1 MPTLGNYEVELKDG
15 FVVSARDDSGSAWSS
30 DAVLEYQFNDEGY
43 LVFARYA
50 DGTVWV
56 ADPSPEIADV
66 VSGLRAE
73 FDEGTARKPVV
84 GEAIGRGRNAVV
96 RATNLAVFSSRDML
110 RKVAPG
116 GQPVFRR
123 SPTPRVLSHVMVL
136 GAVVVPMS
144 FTVASA
150 QTSAM
155 PQPRVT
161 IPLALDSDGGDDPT
175 TAVALHQAATTAEL
189 NLIPQPP
196 AAALNDG
203 NPMPPPPTPRPFAQA
218 QPVAGSGGHFSWGW
232 CTWYVSTQRYV
243 PWMGNA
249 RDWYHNAQAFGFQV
263 GHTPRVGAIM
273 VTRESW
279 YGHVAY
285 VESVDGDGGFTVSEM
300 NYKGFGVVDQ
310 RHFNAVPS
318 YVIGFIY

>member
-30 DAVLEYQFNDEGY
+30 DAVVEYKFNDEGY

-50 DGTVWV
+50 DGAVWV
-56 ADPSPEIADV
+56 ADTPPEIADV
-66 VSGLRAE
+66 ISGLRAE
-73 FDEGTARKPVV
+73 LNESDSSSRPGV
-84 GEAIGRGRNAVV
+84 RNTVV
-96 RATNLAVFSSRDML
+96 RATNKAVSGSRQAL
-110 RKVAPG
+110 RKVGPAEA
-116 GQPVFRR
+116 PVFRP
-123 SPTPRVLSHVMVL
+123 SATPRVLSHLMVL

-150 QTSAM
+150 QTAPVST
-155 PQPRVT
+155 PRVT
-161 IPLALDSDGGDDPT
+161 IPLSLDAAADFGQV
-175 TAVALHQAATTAEL
+175 TATVEALHAASATAEL
-189 NLIPQPP
+189 DPAPPTAAIADGAPQPP
-196 AAALNDG
+196 
-203 NPMPPPPTPRPFAQA
+203 PPAPRPFIKA

-232 CTWYVSTQRYV
+232 CTWYVSTKRYV

-249 RDWYHNAQAFGFQV
+249 IEWFSNAHAMGFPEGQ
-263 GHTPRVGAIM
+263 TPKVGAIM
-273 VTRESW
+273 VTRESG

-310 RHFNAVPS
+310 RHFNSNPS
-318 YVIGFIY
+318 FLVGFIY